1 MKTEMTN
8 AQFLEVSSE
17 IAEAYLEGT
26 INPDLVCVWEEDE
39 NGDLQHTEEAQDL
52 FNETLD
58 TVQAILLN
66 YFSIINQ

>member
-1 MKTEMTN
+1 MKTEITN
-8 AQFLEVSSE
+8 ERFLEVSSE
-17 IAEAYLEGT
+17 IAEAYLERN

-39 NGDLQHTEEAQDL
+39 NGDLHHTEEAQDL

-58 TVQAILLN
+58 TVQAILID